1 MTQARSHK
9 LLSSARA
16 KPFSLIGDS
25 IGRAWTDNPLV
36 FILQSGT
43 NSGRAEAGI
52 KIDWE
57 HEGYE
62 WFDPDAIDDSE
73 NFERA
78 PRILESLQKV
88 WFNVDLSEAA
98 GNTLDQGLIALHNN
112 HESGAHQLAS
122 VALHTYSDVII
133 SKIDISD
140 KDRWW
145 RNVRLAGWLAF
156 MEEWAGKHGRIDA
169 KQRSGMSK
177 QD

>member
-1 MTQARSHK
+1 M
-9 LLSSARA
+9 
-16 KPFSLIGDS
+16 
-25 IGRAWTDNPLV
+25 V

-73 NFERA
+73 NFERV

-122 VALHTYSDVII
+122 VALHTYNDVII

-145 RNVRLAGWLAF
+145 RNVRLAGWLAS
-156 MEEWAGKHGRIDA
+156 MEAWAGKHGRIDA
-169 KQRSGMSK
+169 KQRSSMSK
-177 QD
+177 HD